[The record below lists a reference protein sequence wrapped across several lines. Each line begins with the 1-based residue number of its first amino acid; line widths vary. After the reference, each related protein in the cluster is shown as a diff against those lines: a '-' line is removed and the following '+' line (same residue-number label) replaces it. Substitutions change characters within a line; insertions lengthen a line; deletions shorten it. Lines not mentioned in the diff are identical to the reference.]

1 MSYTDLILL
10 FILVSIT
17 IGLNRIANAI
27 NNKQSTTKP
36 EETKPEETKPKKLL
50 GTGRKGLMTKSF
62 SAGEGSD
69 KEFDVIFEVYE
80 IERSVNKSKIGVLS
94 QRTTKGRY
102 TTETIKSQAK
112 DLWDQ
117 AWVDDKDV
125 EWLEESKE
133 LVREDKLNNILD

>member
-1 MSYTDLILL
+1 MSHTDLILL
-10 FILVSIT
+10 SILVSVT
-17 IGLNRIANAI
+17 IGLHRIANAI
-27 NNKQSTTKP
+27 NNKQPDTTKP
-36 EETKPEETKPKKLL
+36 EEETKPKRLL

-62 SAGEGSD
+62 EAGEGSN
-69 KEFDVIFEVYE
+69 KEDFDVIFEVYE

-94 QRTTKGRY
+94 QRTTKGKY
-102 TTETIKSQAK
+102 TTETIRSQLK

>member
-27 NNKQSTTKP
+27 NNKQAITKP
-36 EETKPEETKPKKLL
+36 EETQETKPKKLL

-62 SAGEGSD
+62 SAGEGSN
-69 KEFDVIFEVYE
+69 KEDFDVIFEVYE

-94 QRTTKGRY
+94 QRTTKGKY
-102 TTETIKSQAK
+102 TTETIKSQLK
-112 DLWDQ
+112 YLWDQ
-117 AWVDDKDV
+117 AWVNDKDV